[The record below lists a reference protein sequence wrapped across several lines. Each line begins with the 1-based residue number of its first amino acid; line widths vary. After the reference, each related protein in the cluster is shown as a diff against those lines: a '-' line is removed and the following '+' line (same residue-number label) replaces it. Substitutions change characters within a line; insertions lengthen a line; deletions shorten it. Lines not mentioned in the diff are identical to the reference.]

1 MSCKW
6 ELVVERIVL
15 DLKSLVLLQKV
26 QCDGS
31 GVTDCSGVDSGLRQ
45 AGQCEQTAWKHQ
57 PNSSRTR
64 EGNETL

>member
-1 MSCKW
+1 M
-6 ELVVERIVL
+6 L

-31 GVTDCSGVDSGLRQ
+31 GVTDCGGVDSGLRQ
-45 AGQCEQTAWKHQ
+45 AGQCEQTAGKHQ
-57 PNSSRTR
+57 PNGRRKR